1 MSKVHD
7 LRSFLEVLEVAGQ
20 LVRIRRTVSL
30 EHELASVAAML
41 ERQGG
46 PAPLFESVEGSTWP
60 VFAGSVANQER
71 TALALGVEKNRVTD
85 VMQHAMDAANG
96 IPPVRVETAAWK
108 ANVSTGADVDVKKL
122 PIPVH
127 ALKDGGPFITSGV
140 TISKDPLTGR
150 HNCSYNR
157 MQLKGRAEF
166 GIMMNEWRHI
176 RQFMETQEAKDQ
188 TLPVAV
194 AIGLDPAIKIAAGVR
209 YEDDELCIAGAIRG
223 QGVPVSRGVTVDLDI
238 PAEAEVVI
246 EGYLPP
252 HARDAEGPLA
262 EFHGFYGKPW
272 ESPIFQVTAICYRDN
287 PIWETIIP
295 GWNEHVYIGNVLP
308 REPLLL
314 NFVRHVS
321 KGVTAL
327 HILPYSGGFTVAIA
341 LDKKNPG
348 EPKNVA
354 LAAFAAHVNIKWCI
368 VVDSDVDVYNP
379 ADLMWALST
388 RVDWSQDIFL
398 VPGAQGH
405 ELDPTGDIRGVQTK
419 IGIDATGDKGRR
431 EMGSR
436 VVYPDVDLS
445 KYLS

>member
-7 LRSFLEVLEVAGQ
+7 LRSFLEVLESAGQ
-20 LVRIRRTVSL
+20 LARIKKTVSL
-30 EHELASVAAML
+30 EHELATVAAAL

-71 TALALGVEKNRVTD
+71 TALALGVEKSGVTEA
-85 VMQHAMDAANG
+85 MRHAMDPANG
-96 IPPVRVETAAWK
+96 IPPVLVEDAPWK
-108 ANVSTGADVDVKKL
+108 QNILTGADIDVNKL

-140 TISKDPLTGR
+140 TISKDPITGR

-157 MQLKGRAEF
+157 MQLKGPAEF

-176 RQFMETQEAKDQ
+176 RQFMDTQEQ
-188 TLPVAV
+188 QGENLPVAV

-223 QGVPVSRGVTVDLDI
+223 EGVKVTRGVTVPLNI

-252 HARDAEGPLA
+252 HAREAEGPLA

-272 ESPIFQVTAICYRDN
+272 ESPLFHVTAICYRDN

-379 ADLMWALST
+379 ADLMWALSS
-388 RVDWSQDIFL
+388 RVNWDHDVITI
-398 VPGAQGH
+398 PGAQGH
-405 ELDPTGDIRGVQTK
+405 ELDPSSDQRGVQTK
-419 IGIDATGDKGRR
+419 VLIDATGDKGRR

-445 KYLS
+445 KYLG